1 LGGASFDLHF
11 FREADRCICFS
22 ERRAT
27 LRDTR
32 PVARAIVGGAT
43 IEKIDTF
50 FPVTT
55 TA

>member
-1 LGGASFDLHF
+1 LTYISSAKRIAALVF
-11 FREADRCICFS
+11 A